1 MRKQKGIT
9 LIALIITII
18 VLLILAGISI
28 ATLTGENGILTQ
40 ANKAKEETIIARE
53 KEGISVALTEYMS
66 RIITAETDEEINSII
81 LGLEEI
87 MRRNGNDVDV
97 GLEPI
102 EQLEQY
108 GYLVTYNDTGN
119 RYIVKFDENG
129 QMQIEAKGKIEI
141 AKNIVDGAIY
151 GYDEGGY
158 VLLEKDNGEVIGV
171 NDLTETSKIS
181 NVDISNSVLI
191 TTSGIKQASGKFMID
206 REGKV
211 YNFADVACL
220 NDMNGSALAGKK
232 VTKISAYENS
242 VIAID
247 EEGKLYS
254 YGDNYYGKL
263 GNGTTEDITTPICIS
278 DMTNSPLNGKNIV
291 DLYDNWDCVIAKDSE
306 GKLYSW
312 GYNYTGELG
321 NGTTENSSMPI
332 CISDIQDSPLNGK
345 NIVDV
350 YTSGSIVVAKDS
362 EGKLYT
368 WGGYN
373 DDGQLGNGTTE
384 NSYMPICISDI
395 TNSPLNGKNIIDVY
409 VNWYCV
415 IAKDR
420 EGKLYSWGY
429 NGYGRLGNGTTEN
442 SSMPICISD
451 ITNSP
456 LNGKNIVDVYIYGDC
471 VIARGSE
478 GKLYSWGG
486 NKYGQLGNGTTE
498 NSSMP
503 ICISDIQDSPL
514 NGKNIVKVDFGYYN
528 MSAIDNEGK
537 LYKWGSNKYGQL
549 GYVLGGFSSIPICI
563 SDMEN
568 SKLHNKKVKKCI
580 ITHDVIEL
588 YITEDNKAYYHY
600 VELPKM

>member
-40 ANKAKEETIIARE
+40 ASKAKEETIIARE

-350 YTSGSIVVAKDS
+350 YSDGYTVIAKDSEGKLYSWGHNYYGELGNGTTEDITTPICISDITNSSLNGKNIVDVYNSGSIVVAKDS

-368 WGGYN
+368 WGYNGYGQLGN
-373 DDGQLGNGTTE
+373 GTTEDSYMPVCISDIQNTPLNGKNIVDVYSDDGTVIAKDSEGKLYSWGKNYSGQLGNGTTE
-384 NSYMPICISDI
+384 NSYMP
-395 TNSPLNGKNIIDVY
+395 V
-409 VNWYCV
+409 
-415 IAKDR
+415 
-420 EGKLYSWGY
+420 
-429 NGYGRLGNGTTEN
+429 
-442 SSMPICISD
+442 CISD

-456 LNGKNIVDVYIYGDC
+456 LNGKNIVDVYIDYFV
-471 VIARGSE
+471 VIAIDNE
-478 GKLYSWGG
+478 GKLYSWGH
-486 NKYGQLGNGTTE
+486 NWYGQLGNDITE

-503 ICISDIQDSPL
+503 ICISNIEDS
-514 NGKNIVKVDFGYYN
+514 KIY
-528 MSAIDNEGK
+528 
-537 LYKWGSNKYGQL
+537 
-549 GYVLGGFSSIPICI
+549 
-563 SDMEN
+563 
-568 SKLHNKKVKKCI
+568 NKKIKEYSHYDKA
-580 ITHDVIEL
+580 THL
-588 YITEDNKAYYHY
+588 YITESNEAYYCFVHPR
-600 VELPKM
+600 E